1 MFFKLIITTNNLKIE
16 LPSESLYKIWYT
28 DNYNLGG
35 IKFTFASEDQKR

>member
-35 IKFTFASEDQKR
+35 FKFILATGAQ